1 MTSPG
6 RLSTARLSTG
16 VLSTVPSPRRAVGQI
31 PDPSETARP
40 DHGDILHAFDALG
53 QAVMAADQWGR
64 VMHQTVAVEA
74 MLAAEPEADVL
85 RGAMQRLADALFL
98 PVIPFRPAGAAAPEV
113 IRTSSAVYLLRGIL
127 HAPGGGTGRALA
139 LISVQ
144 RTPRGSRTAAEL
156 RELYA
161 LTEVESAVALL
172 LADGRSNAEVAAA
185 RGISPHT
192 ARRHTERIL
201 RKLGV
206 RTRAGVARRLL
217 D

>member
-16 VLSTVPSPRRAVGQI
+16 VLSTVATQRRAVRLTE
-31 PDPSETARP
+31 PSAAARP

-53 QAVMAADQWGR
+53 QAVLAADQWGR

-85 RGAMQRLADALFL
+85 RGAMQRLADSLFV
-98 PVIPFRPAGAAAPEV
+98 PVMPFRPAGAAAPEV
-113 IRTSSAVYLLRGIL
+113 VRTSGAVYLLRGCL
-127 HAPGGGTGRALA
+127 HASGAGPGRLA

-144 RTPRGSRTAAEL
+144 RTTRGARTAGEL
-156 RELYA
+156 RERYA

-206 RTRAGVARRLL
+206 RTRAGVARRLM